1 MSRNGRLVVFMS
13 GATNLVSA
21 DTNGNVDVFV
31 RDRTAGTTERVS
43 INGEEQQ
50 ANGNSQDPGVRGFT
64 ASSPDITADG
74 RFVAFFASATN
85 LVSGDTNT
93 CPPVF
98 DQEPGRCPDVFVRD
112 RIAGTTVRVNV
123 ASDGTQANER
133 SSDPAI
139 SDDGQVVAFFSA
151 SGNLVPGD
159 TNTCPGFTAFPGN
172 CPDIFVHDGKA

>member
-123 ASDGTQANER
+123 ASDGTQANEP